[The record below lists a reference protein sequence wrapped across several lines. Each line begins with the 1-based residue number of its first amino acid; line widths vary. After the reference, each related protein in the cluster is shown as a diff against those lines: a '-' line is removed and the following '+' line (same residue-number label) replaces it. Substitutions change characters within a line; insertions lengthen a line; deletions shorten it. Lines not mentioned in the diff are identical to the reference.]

1 MLFRFETLSPY
12 MSNRRPSFIF
22 FFLIAVSAVLLA
34 IAYIFPEDGLSIGQ
48 VYRVKYP
55 TIDRLLGNA
64 TPEYR
69 DINKTILMADSLTA
83 VMQNE
88 ELEVAIDTTDTVP
101 LLPKL
106 KWVNV
111 DSMRAAEKYLRP
123 IEFADSDASSLYSF
137 FEALDQ
143 VAYEKTKTHVFHY
156 GDSQIEG
163 DRMTS
168 YIRDRLQKRFGGYA
182 IGMLP
187 ASNTNQVMLVDH
199 ENSENWYR
207 YPAFFKEGALGENAN
222 YGAMTVYSSY
232 TPYPTDSSLID
243 TEKTQAWVKYSTAKT
258 IYNSSKKFKQLKLF
272 HGPVYDS
279 VKINCLITDSVYAGY
294 LKGNKKLNVVQF
306 DFDQPIS
313 EVELKFESK
322 ISPQIFGISL
332 EAPHGIQVSN
342 IAMRGNSGT
351 VFHKLDSELFS
362 EMHAELNTS
371 LIILQYGGNVMPY
384 TADSAQAQTYGRQ
397 LYRQIQIIQ
406 KTVPNASIILIGPA
420 DMSVKDGEFFKTYP
434 LLEAVRDALKQ
445 AAFKAGIGYW
455 DMYEA
460 MGGQNSMPSW
470 VAANPPLAGTDYT
483 HFTPRGARI
492 ISEFFYKALI
502 IEYETYNN
510 QKIKNET
517 SNSIP

>member
-1 MLFRFETLSPY
+1 
-12 MSNRRPSFIF
+12 MSNRGPVFILL
-22 FFLIAVSAVLLA
+22 FLIAVSAGLIS
-34 IAYIFPEDGLSIGQ
+34 IAFVFPEDGLTIDYA
-48 VYRVKYP
+48 YRVKYP
-55 TIDRLLGNA
+55 TVDRLLGHSE
-64 TPEYR
+64 PEYKN
-69 DINKTILMADSLTA
+69 ISETIMLADSIADAMHDQET
-83 VMQNE
+83 VY
-88 ELEVAIDTTDTVP
+88 EVDTIDSIIEAP
-101 LLPKL
+101 QP

-111 DSMRAAEKYLRP
+111 DSMRAAEKHLRP
-123 IEFADSDASSLYSF
+123 IEFKGDDPSSLYTF
-137 FEALDQ
+137 FSALDE
-143 VAYEKTKTHVFHY
+143 VAFKKTKTYVFHY

-187 ASNTNQVMLVDH
+187 ASNINQVRLVNH
-199 ENSENWYR
+199 ENSENWFR
-207 YPAFFKEGALGENAN
+207 YPAFFKEGELGENSN
-222 YGAMTVYSSY
+222 YGAMTAYSSY
-232 TPYPTDSSLID
+232 TAYPTDSSLND
-243 TEKTQAWVKYSTAKT
+243 REVSQAWLRYSTAKT
-258 IYNSSKKFKQLKLF
+258 IYNSSKKFKQVKVF
-272 HGPVYDS
+272 HGPVYDA
-279 VKINCLITDSVYAGY
+279 VKMTFPIMDTVFTDY
-294 LKGNKKLNVVQF
+294 LKGSKKLNVVLL
-306 DFDQPIS
+306 DFDEPIS

-322 ISPQIFGISL
+322 ISPQIYGVSL

-342 IAMRGNSGT
+342 IAMRGSSGT
-351 VFHKLDSELFS
+351 IFHKLDRELFS

-384 TADSAQAQTYGRQ
+384 MEDSAQAETYGRQ
-397 LYRQIQIIQ
+397 FYNQIRIIQ
-406 KTVPNASIILIGPA
+406 KAVPNASIVLIGPS
-420 DMSVKDGEFFKTYP
+420 DMSMKDGEFYKTYP

-470 VAANPPLAGTDYT
+470 VSADPPLAGTDYT

-510 QKIKNET
+510 QKIKNESP
-517 SNSIP
+517 SNIP